1 MSGRMRL
8 LSLAVVLAILL
19 SSCLAANGMALNAE
33 TYSFDVQWNSGRVL
47 VEENDQNME
56 SGAPAIDLDNHHGIP
71 TSQFSAGGSG

>member
-19 SSCLAANGMALNAE
+19 NSCSAAHGRALNAE
-33 TYSFDVQWNSGRVL
+33 TYSYAVQWNSDRVL
-47 VEENDQNME
+47 AEEDDQNVE

-71 TSQFSAGGSG
+71 RSQFSAGGSG